1 LNENSYKFG
10 ATIKNMKGFFIIL
23 FTLTGISCSGL
34 AYTDTLKTVCLDDEF
49 GYHTPEIR
57 RICMIDSLIDVA
69 HQHTGTPYKYAGCSP
84 SGFDCSGF
92 MNYIHRF
99 FGVELLRSS
108 REIAKTGETIA
119 FKDIQPGDLV
129 FFKGR
134 KTSSTA
140 VGHVGLVIEKT
151 PNSFKMIHASVS
163 HGVRVDDYETPYY
176 KQRFLFAKRIAYPAN
191 AAAESENMEAID

>member
-1 LNENSYKFG
+1 
-10 ATIKNMKGFFIIL
+10 MKGFFTIL
-23 FTLTGISCSGL
+23 FTFSVIASSVL
-34 AYTDTLKTVCLDDEF
+34 ANTDTLKVVCLDDEF
-49 GYHTPEIR
+49 GYHEPEIR
-57 RICMIDSLIDVA
+57 RMCIIDSLIDVA

-84 SGFDCSGF
+84 NGFDCSGF

-108 REIAKTGETIA
+108 REIAKTGQTIA
-119 FKDIQPGDLV
+119 FNDIQPGDLV

-151 PNSFKMIHASVS
+151 ANSFKMIHASVS
-163 HGVRVDDYETPYY
+163 HGVRIDDYQSPYY
-176 KQRFLFAKRIAYPAN
+176 KQRFLFAKRIQYPA
-191 AAAESENMEAID
+191 AEVSAEENIESID

>member
-1 LNENSYKFG
+1 
-10 ATIKNMKGFFIIL
+10 M
-23 FTLTGISCSGL
+23 SCCSL

-49 GYHTPEIR
+49 GYQTPEIR
-57 RICMIDSLIDVA
+57 RMCMVDSLIVVA
-69 HQHTGTPYKYAGCSP
+69 HEQTGTPYKYAGCSP
-84 SGFDCSGF
+84 NGFDCSGF

-99 FGVELLRSS
+99 FGIELLRSS

-119 FKDIQPGDLV
+119 FEAIQPGDLV

-163 HGVRVDDYETPYY
+163 HGVRVDDYQSPYY
-176 KQRFLFAKRIAYPAN
+176 KQRFLFAKRIQYPV
-191 AAAESENMEAID
+191 EEETDQEMSEGIE